1 MEKAEILKRV
11 DHTLLA
17 QEAGWA
23 EIREVLDDAVFIIL
37 LQRVYRLRLSGGRQS
52 MYRES
57 CRSVR

>member
-23 EIREVLDDAVFIIL
+23 EIRAVSYTHLI
-37 LQRVYRLRLSGGRQS
+37 RYLSAL
-52 MYRES
+52 
-57 CRSVR
+57 